1 MDKNL
6 VSNSKFLSLVLR
18 HAPETVDLTLDAHG
32 WASLDELIEKS
43 RSHGNGIT
51 LDEILE
57 IVDTNEKKR
66 FEISLDDER
75 IRAVQGHSITVD
87 LELEPATPPDTLFH
101 GTSQANV
108 EVILREGIRRMKRQ
122 YVHLSH
128 EKETAVKVGMRHGK
142 PVVLEVDSGRM
153 HREGHIF
160 RISRN
165 GVWLVD
171 AVPPEHL
178 SDRTGRLPAI

>member
-1 MDKNL
+1 MDKTL
-6 VSNSKFLSLVLR
+6 VSKSKFLSLVLR
-18 HAPETVDLTLDAHG
+18 HAPETIALSLDAHG

-43 RSHGNGIT
+43 RLHGSGIT

-57 IVDTNEKKR
+57 IVATNEKKR

-87 LELEPATPPDTLFH
+87 LELDPATPPDMLFH
-101 GTSQANV
+101 GTSQSNV
-108 EVILREGIRRMKRQ
+108 EAILREGILRMKRQ
-122 YVHLSH
+122 HVHLSH
-128 EKETAVKVGMRHGK
+128 EKETAAKVGMRHGK
-142 PVVLEVDSGRM
+142 PVVLKVDSGRM

-160 RISRN
+160 GISRN

-171 AVPPEHL
+171 VVPPEYL
-178 SDRTGRLPAI
+178 SR